1 MVKKN
6 ETLDFIEKLKHV
18 ETTLDHFH
26 AVGEELLAKDTIIE
40 GQQRKIDELETRL
53 IKVENI
59 LEKQKVLFEN
69 TKYK

>member
-18 ETTLDHFH
+18 ETKLDHFH

-40 GQQRKIDELETRL
+40 GKQRKIDELETRL
-53 IKVENI
+53 IKGENI